1 MQIIPSLLFGISA
14 SLDALLIG
22 ISYGIRSV
30 RIHLWQNLI
39 ISGITLAGTCLSVGF
54 GGWLAPR
61 LPHMV
66 SRYAGS
72 MVLMLLGIWYVVKW
86 MVKMLAHTRE
96 MTQAAAAGS
105 MLCLSFPEV
114 LGLGVSL
121 TLNNIGIGLSA
132 SIAGL
137 ALIPAAIATL
147 ACSLLFLYA
156 GNRLGRSRLLQFMGA
171 AADPVSGTLLI
182 LLALLQA
189 FVF

>member
-22 ISYGIRSV
+22 ISYGIRSI
-30 RIHLWQNLI
+30 RIYLWQNLI

-61 LPHMV
+61 LPFML

-96 MTQAAAAGS
+96 MTQAAVAGPVPR
-105 MLCLSFPEV
+105 LSFPEV

-121 TLNNIGIGLSA
+121 SLNNIGIGLSA

-147 ACSLLFLYA
+147 ACSFLFLFA
-156 GNRLGRSRLLQFMGA
+156 GNRLGRSRLLQFFGA
-171 AADPVSGTLLI
+171 AADPVSGILLI

-189 FVF
+189 FIF

>member
-22 ISYGIRSV
+22 ISYGLRGIRV
-30 RIHLWQNLI
+30 QLWQNLLV
-39 ISGITLAGTCLSVGF
+39 SGITLAGTCLSVGF
-54 GGWLAPR
+54 GGWLSPR
-61 LPHMV
+61 LPHMM

-96 MTQAAAAGS
+96 MTQAAAGPVPY
-105 MLCLSFPEV
+105 LSFPEV
-114 LGLGVSL
+114 MGLGVSL
-121 TLNNIGIGLSA
+121 SLNNIGIGLSA

-137 ALIPAAIATL
+137 ALAPAAISTL
-147 ACSLLFLYA
+147 ACSLLFLFA
-156 GNRLGRSRLLQFMGA
+156 GNRMGRSRLLQFFGA
-171 AADPVSGTLLI
+171 TADPVSGILLI

-189 FVF
+189 FIF

>member
-22 ISYGIRSV
+22 ISYGIRGIRV
-30 RIHLWQNLI
+30 RLWQNLLV
-39 ISGITLAGTCLSVGF
+39 SGITLAGTCLSVGF

-61 LPHMV
+61 LPHMA

-86 MVKMLAHTRE
+86 TVKMLAHTRE
-96 MTQAAAAGS
+96 MTQAAAAG
-105 MLCLSFPEV
+105 LVLHLSFPEV

-121 TLNNIGIGLSA
+121 SLNNIGIGLSA

-147 ACSLLFLYA
+147 ACSLLFLFA
-156 GNRLGRSRLLQFMGA
+156 GNRLGRSRLLQFLGA
-171 AADPVSGTLLI
+171 AADPVSGILLI

-189 FVF
+189 FIF

>member
-30 RIHLWQNLI
+30 RIHLWQNLLV
-39 ISGITLAGTCLSVGF
+39 SGITLAGTCLSVGF
-54 GGWLAPR
+54 GSWLAPR

-96 MTQAAAAGS
+96 MTQAASAGPVPY
-105 MLCLSFPEV
+105 LSFPEV

-121 TLNNIGIGLSA
+121 SLNNIGIGLSA

-147 ACSLLFLYA
+147 ACSLLFLFA
-156 GNRLGRSRLLQFMGA
+156 GNRMGRSRLLQFFGA
-171 AADPVSGTLLI
+171 AADPVSGILLI

-189 FVF
+189 FIF

>member
-1 MQIIPSLLFGISA
+1 
-14 SLDALLIG
+14 
-22 ISYGIRSV
+22 
-30 RIHLWQNLI
+30 
-39 ISGITLAGTCLSVGF
+39 
-54 GGWLAPR
+54 
-61 LPHMV
+61 
-66 SRYAGS
+66 
-72 MVLMLLGIWYVVKW
+72 
-86 MVKMLAHTRE
+86 
-96 MTQAAAAGS
+96 